1 MKKLLSVNDVAEYL
15 DVPKSTIRYWCFTK
29 KLRHY
34 KIGRHLKFD
43 RTDVDEYLESNLI
56 VERR

>member
-1 MKKLLSVNDVAEYL
+1 MKRLLSVDDVAEYL
-15 DVPKSTIRYWCFTK
+15 GVPKSTIRYWCFTK

-34 KIGRHLKFD
+34 KIGRHLKFEQ
-43 RTDVDEYLESNLI
+43 TDIDEYLESNL

>member
-34 KIGRHLKFD
+34 KIGRHLKFQQ
-43 RTDVDEYLESNLI
+43 TDISEYLESNLR
-56 VERR
+56 ERR

>member
-43 RTDVDEYLESNLI
+43 RIDINEYLESNLI
-56 VERR
+56 ERR